1 MVRNLVGHVH
11 QQNAVTFE
19 TISTA
24 GARQGPIIT
33 GLEGDIFL
41 AILILIKQKII
52 HFPLLF
58 LFSPIETEKTVNGK

>member
-1 MVRNLVGHVH
+1 MVRNSVGHVH

-19 TISTA
+19 TISAA

-41 AILILIKQKII
+41 AILILIKQK
-52 HFPLLF
+52 
-58 LFSPIETEKTVNGK
+58 